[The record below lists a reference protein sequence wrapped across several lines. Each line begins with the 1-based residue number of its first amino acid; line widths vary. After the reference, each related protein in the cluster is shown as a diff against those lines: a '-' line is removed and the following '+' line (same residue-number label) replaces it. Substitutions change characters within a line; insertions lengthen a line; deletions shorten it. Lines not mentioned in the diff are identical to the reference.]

1 MRTTTHIAAG
11 FVLAMAASLSLAAGT
26 NELKLPDCAVAG
38 VGEKVCQS
46 RGTEAQINATRKAMD
61 KRPGGTLGHI
71 AGIHGS
77 TQSGSSLKQKDA
89 QKTPT
94 EKAEDQQRQQK
105 LQGQGQGG
113 KNNNKGH

>member
-11 FVLAMAASLSLAAGT
+11 VMLAMAASLSLAAGT
-26 NELKLPDCAVAG
+26 NELMLPDCQGAG
-38 VGEKVCQS
+38 AGGKVCQP

-77 TQSGSSLKQKDA
+77 TQSGSSLKQRDA

-113 KNNNKGH
+113 RNKNQGH